1 MTETQR
7 DLLINFD
14 DGDEADEGSSG
25 LADDDDQRRHSRRMS
40 EWEVLKERIGVFS
53 SPDRMQLL
61 EELKRYQQALV
72 ERSEL
77 LARNARM
84 RRHNQELAM
93 ILRRSQTA

>member
-25 LADDDDQRRHSRRMS
+25 VADDGDQRRRRRRMS